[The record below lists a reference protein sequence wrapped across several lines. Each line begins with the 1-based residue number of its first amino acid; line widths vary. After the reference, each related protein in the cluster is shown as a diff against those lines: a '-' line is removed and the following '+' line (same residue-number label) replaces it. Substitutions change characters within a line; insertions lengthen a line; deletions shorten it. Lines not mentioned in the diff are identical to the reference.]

1 MNLEQLFETCS
12 FGEFTENTI
21 STSIPF
27 SCGNTDLDEFFSCDS
42 ILYRKKLL
50 GKTYAFYLRSNP
62 NVVVG
67 AFTLSNDS
75 IRIDDLPNA
84 RKQKMKH
91 IIEHKPLRRYPAVL
105 IGRLGI
111 NVEYACQGFGSAI
124 MDFIKSWFIKNNKT
138 GCRFIIV
145 EAYNTQPTL
154 KYYEKNGFRYLF
166 STEKQETLYTYHD
179 ANMKM
184 RTRMMFFD
192 LIDIC
197 D

>member
-12 FGEFTENTI
+12 FGEFTEDTI
-21 STSIPF
+21 ATCTPF
-27 SCGNTDLDEFFSCDS
+27 SCGNIDLDEFFFYDS
-42 ILYRKKLL
+42 VLYRKKLL
-50 GKTYAFYLRSNP
+50 GKTYAFHLLSNP
-62 NVVVG
+62 KVIVG

-111 NVEYACQGFGSAI
+111 NAELTRQGFGSAI

-145 EAYNTQPTL
+145 EAYNIQSTL
-154 KYYEKNGFRYLF
+154 GYYEKNAFRYLF
-166 STEKQETLYTYHD
+166 STEKQEALYTYHNVN
-179 ANMKM
+179 AKMK
-184 RTRMMFFD
+184 TRDVF
-192 LIDIC
+192 
-197 D
+197 

>member
-12 FGEFTENTI
+12 FGEFTEDTLAYC
-21 STSIPF
+21 IPF
-27 SCGNTDLDEFFSCDS
+27 SCGNADLDDFFSHDS
-42 ILYRKKLL
+42 IIYRKKLL
-50 GKTYAFYLRSNP
+50 GKTYAFRLRSNS
-62 NVVVG
+62 NIVVG

-91 IIEHKPLRRYPAVL
+91 IIEHKPLRRYPSVL

-111 NVEYACQGFGSAI
+111 NINLVGQGYGSAI

-145 EAYNTQPTL
+145 EAYNTLPTL
-154 KYYEKNGFRYLF
+154 KYYEKNGFQYLL
-166 STEKQETLYTYHD
+166 SSEKQEALYTYHD
-179 ANMKM
+179 ANVKM

-192 LIDIC
+192 LINIC
-197 D
+197 P

>member
-75 IRIDDLPNA
+75 IR
-84 RKQKMKH
+84 M
-91 IIEHKPLRRYPAVL
+91 
-105 IGRLGI
+105 
-111 NVEYACQGFGSAI
+111 
-124 MDFIKSWFIKNNKT
+124 
-138 GCRFIIV
+138 
-145 EAYNTQPTL
+145 
-154 KYYEKNGFRYLF
+154 
-166 STEKQETLYTYHD
+166 
-179 ANMKM
+179 
-184 RTRMMFFD
+184 
-192 LIDIC
+192 
-197 D
+197 